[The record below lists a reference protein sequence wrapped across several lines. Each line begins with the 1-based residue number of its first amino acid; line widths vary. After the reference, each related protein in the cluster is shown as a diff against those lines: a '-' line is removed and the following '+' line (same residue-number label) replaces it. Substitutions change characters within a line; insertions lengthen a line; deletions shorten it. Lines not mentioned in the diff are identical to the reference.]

1 MVSNYDNND
10 YSTRTTTAATPAETS
25 KKKMWAWVAGIAVV
39 LAIIVAMAM
48 PNRTDVGDS
57 VTTGT
62 PPASRTMPSDTTP
75 SATGVPTPGAPSAPG
90 TPSSN

>member
-10 YSTRTTTAATPAETS
+10 YSTRTTTTLPPENKS
-25 KKKMWAWVAGIAVV
+25 KKMWAWVAGIAVV

-48 PNRTDVGDS
+48 PDRTTVGDS

-62 PPASRTMPSDTTP
+62 PPATRTVPSP
-75 SATGVPTPGAPSAPG
+75 SADPGVPKPGVPS
-90 TPSSN
+90 TSEVPSSN